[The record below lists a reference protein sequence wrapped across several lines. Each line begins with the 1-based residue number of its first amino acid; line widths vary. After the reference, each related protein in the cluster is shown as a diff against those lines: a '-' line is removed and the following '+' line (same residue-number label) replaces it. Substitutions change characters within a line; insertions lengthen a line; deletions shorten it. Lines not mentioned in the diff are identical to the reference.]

1 MMKKATTKCI
11 VSRIKKYNST
21 HVYVVSYRGIPIAC
35 SKGKRRA
42 SMIMSYAMGF
52 TVPEKEL
59 ADKRLLKE
67 VALKV
72 AQLDKEF

>member
-1 MMKKATTKCI
+1 MKKDTTKCV
-11 VSRIKKYNST
+11 VSRIKKYNAT

-35 SKGKRRA
+35 SKSERRA